1 MNEIVL
7 LQNESG
13 GQNLTVGEKRPAINP
28 AHLYLATLS
37 KGRSQQNVARILN
50 QIARFFGWPNL
61 DQCPWQRIG
70 YPEIV
75 LLKNRLNEE
84 GKAPSTINLRISLL
98 KGVTFQSWAQGLI
111 DDHTW
116 MTIKSIKGV
125 RGSRIEKGRALQRKE
140 MAKLVFH
147 CEEEK
152 TIKGIRDA
160 AIFML
165 GAGCGFRRAEIVNLR
180 LDGIDKV
187 NRSVRVIGK
196 GNRERLVLCS
206 DTVWDYLSKWLFFRE
221 KALELGIPNVF
232 CVIYKGQ
239 HIDTSRPLTESA
251 VYAMLKNRA
260 AESEVQTFTPHDLRR
275 TFATRLFENG
285 NDANIVRE
293 NMGHSSILT
302 TQRYDKRDKER
313 AQRSTREI
321 HVI

>member
-1 MNEIVL
+1 MNDIVVMDPVTSS
-7 LQNESG
+7 Q
-13 GQNLTVGEKRPAINP
+13 LTVGGKRPTINS
-28 AHLYLATLS
+28 AHLYLATLAI
-37 KGRSQQNVARILN
+37 GQSQNRVIRLLN
-50 QIARFFGWPNL
+50 QIAQFFGWPDL
-61 DQCPWQRIG
+61 SHCPWEKIR

-75 LLKNRLNEE
+75 LLKNRLQDS
-84 GKAPSTINLRISLL
+84 GKAPSTINLQISIL
-98 KGVTFQSWAQGLI
+98 KGVAFQSWAQGLI
-111 DDHTW
+111 DDHEW
-116 MTIKSIKGV
+116 MTIKAVKGV
-125 RGSRIEKGRALQRKE
+125 RGSRVEKGRALQQKE

-147 CEEEK
+147 CEEENSL
-152 TIKGIRDA
+152 KGIRDA

-196 GNRERLVLCS
+196 GNKERLVLCS
-206 DTVWDYLSKWLFFRE
+206 DTVWEYLSKWLSCRE
-221 KALELGIPNVF
+221 NVPSVGIPNVF
-232 CVIYKGQ
+232 CVIYKGT

-251 VYAMLKNRA
+251 VYKMLRTRA
-260 AESEVQTFTPHDLRR
+260 LESNVNAFTPHDLRR

-302 TQRYDKRDKER
+302 TQRYDKRDKDKAR
-313 AQRSTREI
+313 QATRNI

>member
-1 MNEIVL
+1 MNQVAVFE
-7 LQNESG
+7 QNSSYK
-13 GQNLTVGEKRPAINP
+13 LTTGEKRPTINP

-37 KGRSQQNVARILN
+37 QGQSQHRVVRLLN
-50 QIARFFGWPNL
+50 QTAKFFGWTDL
-61 DQCPWQRIG
+61 DQCQWEKIQ
-70 YPEIV
+70 YPEIIFMR
-75 LLKNRLNEE
+75 NRMSDAGNS
-84 GKAPSTINLRISLL
+84 PSTINLRISIL
-98 KGVTFQSWAQGLI
+98 KGVAFQSWTQGLI

-125 RGSRIEKGRALQRKE
+125 RGSRVEKGRALQQKE

-147 CEEEK
+147 CEEDNSL
-152 TIKGIRDA
+152 KGIRDA

-196 GNRERLVLCS
+196 GNKERLVLCS
-206 DTVWDYLSKWLFFRE
+206 DTVWEYLSKWLSCRE
-221 KALELGIPNVF
+221 NVPPIGIPNVF
-232 CVIYKGQ
+232 CVIYKGT

-251 VYAMLKNRA
+251 IYKMLRTRA
-260 AESEVQTFTPHDLRR
+260 LESNVNAFTPHDLRR

-302 TQRYDKRDKER
+302 TQRYDKRDKDKAR
-313 AQRSTREI
+313 QATRDI

>member
-1 MNEIVL
+1 MAKL
-7 LQNESG
+7 
-13 GQNLTVGEKRPAINP
+13 VGEKRPAINP

-50 QIARFFGWPNL
+50 QIARFYGFPNL
-61 DQCPWQRIG
+61 DQCPWQKIG
-70 YPEIV
+70 YPEVV
-75 LLKNRLNEE
+75 LLKNRLSEE
-84 GKAPSTINLRISLL
+84 GKSPATINLRISLL
-98 KGVTFQSWAQGLI
+98 KGVAFQSWAQSLI
-111 DDHTW
+111 DDHIW

-125 RGSRIEKGRALQRKE
+125 RGSRVEKGRALQRKE

-152 TIKGIRDA
+152 TLKGIRDA

-165 GAGCGFRRAEIVNLR
+165 GAGCGFRWAEIVNLR
-180 LDGIDKV
+180 IDGVDKV

-196 GNRERLVLCS
+196 GNKERLVLCS
-206 DTVWDYLSKWLFFRE
+206 YTVWDYLSKWLSYRE
-221 KALELGIPNVF
+221 KALEPGIPNVF
-232 CVIYKGQ
+232 CVVHKGE
-239 HIDTSRPLTESA
+239 HLDTSRPLTESA

-260 AESEVQTFTPHDLRR
+260 AESEVQIFRLHDLRR

-293 NMGHSSILT
+293 NMGYTSILT

-313 AQRSTREI
+313 ALRATRDI